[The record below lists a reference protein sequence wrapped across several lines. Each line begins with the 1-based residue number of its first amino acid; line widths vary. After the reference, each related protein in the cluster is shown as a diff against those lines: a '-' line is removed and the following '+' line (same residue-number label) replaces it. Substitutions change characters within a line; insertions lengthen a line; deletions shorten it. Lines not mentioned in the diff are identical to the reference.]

1 MAAPTAYIRRMDL
14 RGVAGVVVAL
24 AIVWVAFIGLLWL
37 IRPRDVRLGELVRL
51 VPDIARLVRSLIAD
65 RDAPL
70 GVRLPL
76 IGLLAWLISPIDLV
90 PEFIPVLG
98 PLDDVVV
105 AVLVLRHVRRRL
117 GEREFRQRWPGSD
130 EGYAL
135 LTRVL

>member
-1 MAAPTAYIRRMDL
+1 MEAPTAYIRRMDL
-14 RGVAGVVVAL
+14 RGVAGVIVAL
-24 AIVWVAFIGLLWL
+24 ALVWVAFIGLLWL
-37 IRPRDVRLGELVRL
+37 IRPRDVGLGELVRL

-135 LTRVL
+135 LARVL

>member
-1 MAAPTAYIRRMDL
+1 MTSAC
-14 RGVAGVVVAL
+14 
-24 AIVWVAFIGLLWL
+24 
-37 IRPRDVRLGELVRL
+37 GELVRL

-65 RDAPL
+65 RHAPL

-117 GEREFRQRWPGSD
+117 GEPEFRERWPGSD

-135 LTRVL
+135 LARVL